1 MDYSALTN
9 SDIQKIIINM
19 DKEKT
24 KGEEAPEELN
34 TIRYAPHING

>member
-1 MDYSALTN
+1 MD
-9 SDIQKIIINM
+9 K

-34 TIRYAPHING
+34 KIRQVLPSLPSSL

>member
-1 MDYSALTN
+1 MD
-9 SDIQKIIINM
+9 K

-34 TIRYAPHING
+34 KIRYGAEGDSGID